1 MISLPAVDKEPL
13 LIAHCPT
20 LQQDAQFAYQLV
32 MSSNAPFQ
40 LLLHCQALQNEKRL
54 MTQLMKKWP
63 KLLEFA
69 GCNVKA
75 DKGIVV
81 DLLRS
86 SGDSFLLSF
95 AAEEVRGDV
104 EVALTA
110 VRLNPGALQ
119 FVCGLARYDPEVRQL
134 CGGN

>member
-1 MISLPAVDKEPL
+1 MISVPAVDKDSF

-32 MSSNAPFQ
+32 ISSNAPVQ
-40 LLLHCQALQNEKRL
+40 LLLHCHALRNEKRL
-54 MTQLMKKWP
+54 MTQLMTKWP

-69 GCNVKA
+69 GCNIKA
-75 DKGIVV
+75 DKDIVL

-86 SGDSFLLSF
+86 TGDSFLLSF

-134 CGGN
+134 CGGH